1 MHYCRL
7 FENFSLEERMGG
19 MKKILAGLLILIAVI
34 FLSNGANIT
43 GAPVLAYV
51 YSDSMEPLIHV
62 NDAFLVLPAQKL
74 DVGDIIMYRPV
85 VLQAPYIT
93 HRIVGFG
100 DDGYITKGD
109 NSAYKDQESAE
120 PQVRPERVVG
130 RVVTVNGRPVLIPG
144 LGRLSSIARSLLG
157 KHAKNLA
164 LIFLISGLAI
174 SLSGRHQKRI
184 PKPRRRIR
192 LGQIYRL
199 VVILGAGIVLSS
211 IIIGSRV
218 TPVKYLVSEYPGNL
232 GNQVPL
238 NETGLLNLEAHNN
251 GLFPVRMIVTGIPP
265 LTIHQAPEYLMSLSS
280 QTVLVEVTA
289 QHETGVQQGYV
300 QLYSY
305 PLLLPGAWIEWLH
318 RIRPALAMITI
329 TAAMYLWLTLLF
341 RLIGRIHGL
350 EEWLPLK
357 ALRDKLLQRRMSRAA
372 AKFSGRRRVR

>member
-1 MHYCRL
+1 
-7 FENFSLEERMGG
+7 